1 MSYRSDR
8 SRYLLLAKIFVILS
22 VIGIGVLIYT
32 SLGDDPTHL
41 AFSLIAFVISVAALI
56 MTTLQ
61 SLSISRQVR
70 MTERAARL
78 VHETAE
84 QLEQLVKEDHKLERE
99 IREDIRLDREIISVL
114 EDHGVGE
121 SDEERQTVAQRIASK
136 IKKNSDTTK

>member
-1 MSYRSDR
+1 
-8 SRYLLLAKIFVILS
+8 
-22 VIGIGVLIYT
+22 
-32 SLGDDPTHL
+32 
-41 AFSLIAFVISVAALI
+41 

-84 QLEQLVKEDHKLERE
+84 QLERLVKEDHKLERE
-99 IREDIRLDREIISVL
+99 IREDIRLDREIIAVL

-121 SDEERQTVAQRIASK
+121 NDEERRAVATNISSK
-136 IKKNSDTTK
+136 IKKI